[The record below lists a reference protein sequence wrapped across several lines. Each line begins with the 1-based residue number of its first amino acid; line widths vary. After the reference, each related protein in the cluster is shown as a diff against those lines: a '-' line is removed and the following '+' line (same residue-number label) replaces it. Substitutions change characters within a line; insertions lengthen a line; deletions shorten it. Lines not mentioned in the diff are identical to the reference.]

1 MIKSL
6 SFWLIVAGTAALLLI
21 GLGNRDLW
29 DPDEPRYAQVA
40 REMVED
46 GDWFVMHIN
55 GKIYPDKP
63 PLYFWAQGLLSKITG
78 GVDEFTA
85 RFPAAISGIAVVAIT
100 MILAARMFG
109 KSAALLAGL
118 ILGTSYTIVMQSRYV
133 HMDMPL
139 TLATLGMFFIMYKA
153 AFGKSPASPKL
164 WIPFF
169 ILGAVGVLVK
179 GPVGL
184 LVPLSAGFAF
194 LVFRRVGRIER
205 PKVWA
210 AQLAMSAALG
220 MIVGG
225 VMGMVVCLAPAVVL
239 VFATGGPGR
248 ALNRWLGF
256 GAITF
261 AVILAAWLV
270 PACVSG
276 GAEFT
281 GEILVEQN
289 LTRYTEAFSHERPFY
304 YFFYYLPL
312 LFIPWIAF
320 LPQAVAAIFRKGQ
333 LDGDEAQKRLF
344 LFAWVVATFVFFSI
358 SSSKRALYLLPAL
371 PGLAILTARYLEGFL
386 SRKRDTLSIPRSYR
400 LVQIIYGIF
409 LVLFA
414 VALPV
419 LPHMLENVSSES
431 GREIAETMKIHIPLL
446 VAAFLVLALAGA
458 FILVNALRRRFRAA
472 FAGMCLSTLIIIV
485 GAEFYILPEIAGPY
499 KSARE
504 NAAQILKRTGNAG
517 VAYYGNPHE
526 GILYY
531 GGQRWKEIR
540 DLQKLAAFMND
551 DSEHFCLMTERRA
564 KALEKHNKDFLAKN
578 RMFKIYSGSI
588 GSKNLV
594 LFSNR

>member
-1 MIKSL
+1 MIKSF

-55 GKIYPDKP
+55 GKLYPDKP

-85 RFPAAISGIAVVAIT
+85 RFPAAISGIAVVAVT

-139 TLATLGMFFIMYKA
+139 TLAMLGMFFIMYKA
-153 AFGKSPASPKL
+153 AFGKSPANPKL

-169 ILGAVGVLVK
+169 ALGAVGVLIK

-184 LVPLSAGFAF
+184 LVPLFAGFAF

-210 AQLAMSAALG
+210 AQLAVSAVLG

-225 VMGMVVCLAPAVVL
+225 VTGMAVCLVPAVIL
-239 VFATGGPGR
+239 VFVTGGPGR

-256 GAITF
+256 GAIIF

-276 GAEFT
+276 GKEFT
-281 GEILVEQN
+281 KEIFIEQN

-386 SRKRDTLSIPRSYR
+386 SRKRDILSIPRSYR
-400 LVQIIYGIF
+400 LIQVIYGF
-409 LVLFA
+409 SLVLLA
-414 VALPV
+414 IALP
-419 LPHMLENVSSES
+419 LSPYILEYVSGES
-431 GREIAETMKIHIPLL
+431 AREMVGIMKIHIPLL

-458 FILVNALRRRFRAA
+458 FIAVNALRRRFRAA
-472 FAGMCLSTLIIIV
+472 FAGMCLSTLIIIA
-485 GAEFYILPEIAGPY
+485 GAEFYVLPEIADPY

-504 NAAQILKRTGNAG
+504 YAAQIVKRTGDAG

-531 GGQRWKEIR
+531 GGQRWKEVR
-540 DLQKLAAFMND
+540 EAKELMAFMND
-551 DSEHFCLMTERRA
+551 DSERFCMMSERRV
-564 KALEKHNKDFLAKN
+564 KFLEMQGKDFLEKN
-578 RMFKIYSGSI
+578 RMFRIYTGSI
-588 GSKNLV
+588 GGKNLV

>member
-1 MIKSL
+1 MINDYR
-6 SFWLIVAGTAALLLI
+6 FWIIVAGTAALLLV

-29 DPDEPRYAQVA
+29 NPDEPRYAQVA

-46 GDWFVMHIN
+46 GDWLVMHIN

-85 RFPAAISGIAVVAIT
+85 RFPAAISGIAVVVVT

-133 HMDMPL
+133 HVDMPL
-139 TLATLGMFFIMYKA
+139 TLAMLGMFFIMYKA
-153 AFGKSPASPKL
+153 AFGKSPANPKL

-169 ILGAVGVLVK
+169 VLGAVGVLIK

-184 LVPLSAGFAF
+184 LVPLFAGFAF

-205 PKVWA
+205 PKIWA
-210 AQLAMSAALG
+210 AQLVVGAVLG

-225 VMGMVVCLAPAVVL
+225 VMGMVVCLAPAVIL
-239 VFATGGPGR
+239 VFATGGAGR
-248 ALNRWLGF
+248 ALNRWFGR
-256 GAITF
+256 GAIVF
-261 AVILAAWLV
+261 VVILAAWLV
-270 PACVSG
+270 PAG
-276 GAEFT
+276 IREGWDFIY
-281 GEILVEQN
+281 EIIVVQN
-289 LTRYTEAFSHERPFY
+289 FTRYTEAFSHERPFY

-344 LFAWVVATFVFFSI
+344 LFAWVAATFVFFSI
-358 SSSKRALYLLPAL
+358 SSSKRQLYLLPAL

-386 SRKRDTLSIPRSYR
+386 SRKRDTLIIPRSYR
-400 LVQIIYGIF
+400 LIQVIYGF
-409 LVLFA
+409 SLVLFA
-414 VALPV
+414 VALPL
-419 LPHMLENVSSES
+419 LPYILENVSGES
-431 GREIAETMKIHIPLL
+431 AREIAEIMKIHIPLL
-446 VAAFLVLALAGA
+446 VAASLVLALAGA
-458 FILVNALRRRFRAA
+458 FIAVNALRRRFRAA
-472 FAGMCLSTLIIIV
+472 FAGMCLSTLVIIA
-485 GAEFYILPEIAGPY
+485 GAEFYIMPEIADPY

-504 NAAQILKRTGNAG
+504 YAAQIVKRTGDAE
-517 VAYYGNPHE
+517 VAYYGEPHE

-531 GGQRWKEIR
+531 GRQRWKEIR
-540 DLQKLAAFMND
+540 ELDELTAFMND
-551 DSEHFCLMTERRA
+551 DSERFCLMSDIRV
-564 KALEKHNKDFLAKN
+564 KFLKMQSKDFLEKN
-578 RMFKIYSGSI
+578 RMFRIYTGSI